1 LSLLKLYVF
10 LACILVANYGKAQDK
25 AGLVASYSFNDKK
38 DYDEIS
44 MQKAKLVG
52 TDFTEDR
59 FGNLNHAI
67 RTYGDAYSYINLG
80 KSKRLKQKVGT
91 ISLWVKIQRR
101 VWAGSGYH
109 ANVILLTK
117 QTNESDFY
125 ESYNICYNLENRKF
139 GTTCCFDSLK
149 QSCNESIK
157 PIALYEWYH
166 IVVSYDNNF
175 HSFYLNGVL
184 QRKATKNFE
193 THFIETDSVLIGV
206 TGNKKNNRFMDGE
219 IDDLEFYNR
228 VLSDSEVMALYHA
241 PNPNKNRKILNW
253 LMAGFAM
260 VMLAGFIYVLIK
272 YRIRVAVQKERKKF
286 ELINKLLETEL
297 RVNRALMNP
306 HFVFNSLNTLQTFI
320 LKNENDRANDYLV
333 KFSKLMRKILEN
345 NTTESISLEM
355 EIDILKKYLDIENL
369 RFEESIM
376 YTVSID
382 PLLNAS
388 ATRIPIMMLQPFIEN
403 AIWHGLLV
411 KTGTKT
417 LTISFSLFQSQ
428 YIQCIIE
435 DNGLGKR
442 ESEHSSS
449 EKESLGI
456 RFVEQRL
463 QLFNKIHNLD
473 CNLSIHFKP
482 GNTGTIV
489 IINLPILP

>member
-1 LSLLKLYVF
+1 MRVPGGLSTRIFFLISQNPLTNFFLKT
-10 LACILVANYGKAQDK
+10 Q
-25 AGLVASYSFNDKK
+25 
-38 DYDEIS
+38 
-44 MQKAKLVG
+44 
-52 TDFTEDR
+52 
-59 FGNLNHAI
+59 H
-67 RTYGDAYSYINLG
+67 
-80 KSKRLKQKVGT
+80 
-91 ISLWVKIQRR
+91 
-101 VWAGSGYH
+101 
-109 ANVILLTK
+109 
-117 QTNESDFY
+117 
-125 ESYNICYNLENRKF
+125 
-139 GTTCCFDSLK
+139 
-149 QSCNESIK
+149 
-157 PIALYEWYH
+157 
-166 IVVSYDNNF
+166 
-175 HSFYLNGVL
+175 
-184 QRKATKNFE
+184 
-193 THFIETDSVLIGV
+193 
-206 TGNKKNNRFMDGE
+206 
-219 IDDLEFYNR
+219 
-228 VLSDSEVMALYHA
+228 
-241 PNPNKNRKILNW
+241 
-253 LMAGFAM
+253 
-260 VMLAGFIYVLIK
+260 
-272 YRIRVAVQKERKKF
+272 
-286 ELINKLLETEL
+286 
-297 RVNRALMNP
+297 
-306 HFVFNSLNTLQTFI
+306 
-320 LKNENDRANDYLV
+320 DRANDYLV

-369 RFEESIM
+369 RFEESIS
-376 YTVSID
+376 YTVSVD

-388 ATRIPIMMLQPFIEN
+388 ATKIPIMMLQPFIEN